1 MDIKDKLE
9 SLATSY
15 GWRFVHARRDYANL
29 TQALSFV
36 EDEAQKYGVGETI
49 LFLDPVVRDG
59 SKTDGIVYSGNFM
72 VLTISDLD
80 GTYDNKYK
88 DMIKPI
94 TDIVLVSMVN
104 QLRCSY
110 TVNQWRAIE
119 VINVFD
125 INADGL
131 SVNFNL
137 KA

>member
-9 SLATSY
+9 SLATNY

-29 TQALSFV
+29 TDALAFV

-59 SKTDGIVYSGNFM
+59 TKTDGIGYSGNFM
-72 VLTISDLD
+72 ILTISDLD
-80 GTYDNKYK
+80 GTYDEKYK
-88 DMIKPI
+88 DFIEPLTPI
-94 TDIVLVSMVN
+94 IVEDMRN
-104 QLRCSY
+104 KLRCSY
-110 TVNQWRAIE
+110 NINQWRAIE

-137 KA
+137 KG